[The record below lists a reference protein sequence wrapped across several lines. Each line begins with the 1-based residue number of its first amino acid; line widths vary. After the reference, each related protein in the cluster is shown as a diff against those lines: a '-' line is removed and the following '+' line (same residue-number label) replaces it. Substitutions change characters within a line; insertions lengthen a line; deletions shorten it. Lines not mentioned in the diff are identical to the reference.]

1 MFERASPKISKPGA
15 IMPSETVEAD
25 TESLRALAMRVAS
38 QAYAPYSRL
47 QVGAALRSQAG
58 HVYSGCNVEN
68 AAYPLGGCAERGAI
82 AMAVQAE
89 GSSFR
94 LAEIAVAAFSHDDRA
109 LPVSPCGGCRQA
121 LVEFGPE
128 ASVSFRQPDGSWVAV
143 SADALL
149 PWRFEFP
156 SEG

>member
-1 MFERASPKISKPGA
+1 MFERATPKLSKHA
-15 IMPSETVEAD
+15 VHTPSDAVVAD
-25 TESLRALAMRVAS
+25 TDALCALAMTVAR
-38 QAYAPYSRL
+38 QAYAPYSKL
-47 QVGAALRSQAG
+47 QVGAALRSKAG

-89 GSSFR
+89 GASFR
-94 LAEIAVAAFSHDDRA
+94 LAEIAVAAFAEDGAA

-121 LVEFGPE
+121 LVEFGPD
-128 ASVSFRQPDGSWVAV
+128 AAVSFRQPDGGWVAV

-149 PWRFEFP
+149 PWRFVFP
-156 SEG
+156 EN